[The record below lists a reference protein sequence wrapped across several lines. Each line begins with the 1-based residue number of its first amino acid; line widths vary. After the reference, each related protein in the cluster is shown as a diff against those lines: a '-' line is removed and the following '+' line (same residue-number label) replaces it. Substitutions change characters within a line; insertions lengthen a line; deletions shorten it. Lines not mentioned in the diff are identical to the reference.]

1 MEFKGAMGGLYRI
14 TEWISRIAFS
24 NVLWTLCSS
33 PFLFFIVMK
42 IMLLA
47 TNQGGAN
54 EQVVLN
60 WGLAIAAPFTVFPA
74 TSALFTVVR
83 KWVMGNTDVST
94 FKTYFQGYKENY
106 RKSMLGGL
114 IYTLLFA
121 VMYLDVTI
129 YMTQMADFKIIGI
142 LMLVLMIVLMVSM
155 FNFFSTVVHYQMT
168 FKQVITNSILLTIA
182 RPIRV
187 FTTLLAGV
195 VLSYIGLRY
204 PALYFVCIPTLIAM
218 VAFFNFYA
226 TYNKLQLQ
234 AETKK
239 RQEEEAL
246 EAGRSGENEQSED
259 ISEGISPSKETP
271 NEEQPRL

>member
-24 NVLWTLCSS
+24 NVLWTICSS

-42 IMLLA
+42 FLLMA
-47 TNQGGAN
+47 TGQGGVS
-54 EQVVLN
+54 EQVTLN
-60 WGLAIAAPFTVFPA
+60 WGLAISAPFTVFPA

-94 FKTYFQGYKENY
+94 FKTFFKGYKENY
-106 RKSMLGGL
+106 LKSMLGGL
-114 IYTLLFA
+114 IYTLLFF
-121 VMYLDVTI
+121 VMYFDVTI
-129 YMTQMADFKIIGI
+129 YMTRMPDFKIVGI

-155 FNFFSTVVHYQMT
+155 FNFFSVVVHYQMT
-168 FKQVITNSILLTIA
+168 FKQVMSNSILLTIA

-187 FTTLLAGV
+187 FTTLVAGV
-195 VLSYIGLRY
+195 LLAFIGLKY
-204 PALYFVCIPTLIAM
+204 PALYFVCIPSLIAM

-234 AETKK
+234 AEQKK
-239 RQEEEAL
+239 QREEEAL
-246 EAGRSGENEQSED
+246 EAENGEETEDSDRLSDKVDLTNEAQD
-259 ISEGISPSKETP
+259 
-271 NEEQPRL
+271 EERTRP